1 MRLALAAGG
10 VVLLALLTWLLL
22 RGIDTHASVY
32 AEAERAIDDFTLA
45 EASISRDALQARA
58 GLLRN
63 YDSLVAAEQAMEN
76 AVSRIRVHVEAENID
91 PKPVDRLAAAVAQY
105 EELIERFKS
114 GNSLRQNSLS
124 YVSRLS
130 TDPAFGALSD
140 QFAPSTT
147 ALAAA
152 VLHLSRDSSVE
163 NASSL
168 RQQINRF
175 EAQAPTDGP
184 DGEAARALI
193 AHARLLSDL
202 LPDVDQTLRA
212 IVAAPVRQPLE
223 ETRAILARAHAD
235 FEGTAQY
242 SRLLLYLVSLI
253 LLIIAIRLG
262 LWLRARTLKMRR
274 LVDANIIGIFT
285 FEVEGRI
292 IEANDAFLQ
301 MVGYERA
308 DIATGRLRWTN
319 LTAPKWRDRDERR
332 WVTELQEAASLQP
345 FETEYIRKDG
355 SRVPV
360 LFGAATIEQHG
371 NQGVAFVL
379 DLTERKRAEAE
390 AHEIERRYGE
400 AQLELA
406 HANRVATMGQLTT
419 SIAHEINQPIAG
431 VLINAGTAQRRLA
444 RQPPNVEGA
453 SQAIDRLVKDANR
466 AADIIGRSRELV
478 RKAPART
485 DELEINEAISEVIR
499 LTRSEVS
506 KNGVRLQ
513 TRLAESL
520 PTIHADRVQ
529 LQQVMLNLIM
539 NAVEAMSQ
547 MSDGHRELLISTG
560 IDAGSVLVAVR
571 DSGPGLSELDIERV
585 FEAFYTTK
593 SAGLGMGL
601 SICRSIVESHG
612 GRMWAA
618 ANVPKGASFQ
628 FTVPIHSDRSNQP
641 K

>member
-1 MRLALAAGG
+1 MRLALAAVG
-10 VVLLALLTWLLL
+10 VLLLALLTWLLL
-22 RGIDTHASVY
+22 RGINTNASEY
-32 AEAERAIDDFTLA
+32 SEAGRAIDDFTLA

-58 GLLRN
+58 GLLDN
-63 YDSLVAAEQAMEN
+63 YDFLVAAENAMEN
-76 AVSRIRVHVEAENID
+76 AVSRIRLHLQAEKID
-91 PKPVDRLAAAVAQY
+91 TKPVDRLAATVAQY

-114 GNSLRQNSLS
+114 GNALRQNSLS

-140 QFAPSTT
+140 QLAPSAT

-152 VLHLSRDSSVE
+152 VLHLSRDSSAE

-168 RQQINRF
+168 RQQIDRF
-175 EAQAPTDGP
+175 EAQAPTGGP
-184 DGEAARALI
+184 DGEAAHALI

-202 LPDVDQTLRA
+202 LPDVDETLRA
-212 IVAAPVRQPLE
+212 LVAAPSRQPLE
-223 ETRAILARAHAD
+223 ETKAILAGAQAAS
-235 FEGTAQY
+235 ELTAQR
-242 SRLLLYLVSLI
+242 SRLLLYVVSLV
-253 LLIIAIRLG
+253 LLIIAVRLG
-262 LWLRARTLKMRR
+262 LWLRARTLKIRR

-292 IEANDAFLQ
+292 VEANDAFLQ
-301 MVGYERA
+301 MVGYQRE
-308 DIATGRLRWTN
+308 DIATGRLRWTD
-319 LTAPKWRDRDERR
+319 LAAPKGSERDERG
-332 WVTELQEAASLQP
+332 WVTELKAAASLHP

-360 LFGAATIEQHG
+360 LFGAAAIEQRG

-390 AHEIERRYGE
+390 AHEIERRYRE
-400 AQLELA
+400 AQMELG
-406 HANRVATMGQLTT
+406 HANRVATMGQLTA

-453 SQAIDRLVKDANR
+453 SQAIDRIVKDATR
-466 AADIIGRSRELV
+466 AGNIVIRTRALIKKE
-478 RKAPART
+478 PARQ
-485 DELEINEAISEVIR
+485 DDLDLNEVVSEVIG
-499 LTRSEVS
+499 LTRNEVS
-506 KNGVRLQ
+506 NNGVRLQ

-520 PTIHADRVQ
+520 PAIQGDRVQ
-529 LQQVMLNLIM
+529 LQQVMLNLIV
-539 NAVEAMSQ
+539 NAIEAMSQ

-560 IDAGSVLVAVR
+560 IEARDVLVAVR
-571 DSGPGLSELDIERV
+571 DSGPGLPEGAIEQA
-585 FEAFYTTK
+585 FDAFYTTK
-593 SAGLGMGL
+593 SSGLGMGL

-612 GRMWAA
+612 GRLWAA
-618 ANVPKGASFQ
+618 ANVPRGASFQ
-628 FTVPIHSDRSNQP
+628 FTMPIHSGRSNRP